1 MNYREKMTAN
11 LEQAMDIANDVS
23 VKNGVSY
30 IGSEH
35 LIYAFLSMPSCVAYR
50 VLTEKISFAQY
61 SDTFLRNLDKTIRA
75 RGLTERTRE
84 MFLRAV
90 QLASKSGEK
99 AGTAHFLLAVL
110 EQENC
115 FAVKILRSLSVD
127 IAELKRRVTEE
138 LRKGCTASEEGAT
151 QPSRGDRKGYADAE
165 ESETA
170 QTSKNVYRAE
180 NSFEEQDFDDEDS
193 FGAGAGT
200 SINGG
205 AKKGKGATEDAKKN
219 GGASGSGESIF
230 ADEKLMRFG
239 VDLTERAKKG
249 KLDPVIGREK
259 EIEKLVQVL
268 CRRSKNNPVLI
279 GEPGVGKSAIA
290 EGLAQLI
297 AAGNVPEQLY
307 NKKVFSVDL
316 AGMLAGAKYRGE
328 FEERL
333 KDLMQAVTDDGDIL
347 LFIDEIHTLV
357 GAGASSENTMD
368 AANILKPLLARG
380 EMQIVGATTI
390 EEYRKYIEKDG
401 ALERRFT
408 PIMVEEPS
416 KDAAIEILKGLRS
429 RYEKHHGLRISDEA
443 IDAAVTLSMRY
454 VTDRYLPDKAI
465 DLIDEAAS
473 RARIVK
479 GGGEEAEDLEKQ
491 AEEKE
496 QERKLYIARG
506 DFLRAAAALKEKQEL
521 EEKAENE
528 RRVSEMK
535 IGADGRYVLGK
546 EQIAAIISAK
556 TKIPLTKI
564 TQAEGE
570 KLMRLE
576 EDLHKRIVGQN
587 EAVSA
592 VARAIRRARA
602 GLKDPS
608 RPIGSFIF
616 VGPTGVGK
624 TDLCKALAETLFG
637 SEEQMIR
644 LDMSEYME
652 KSSVSKLIGTAP
664 GYVGYDDLKAGQ
676 LTEKVR
682 TKPYCVV
689 LFDEI
694 EKAHPDVFNLL
705 LQLLD
710 DGRLTDNKGRTVSFK
725 NAVVILTSNVGAAEE
740 PNTVRAGTLGF
751 GRNGYGADGDGLNGT
766 GGARGG
772 FSAGYNGAKNKN
784 EGGIG
789 GTNAENAETS
799 AAERRAYAEM
809 KERITAA
816 LKERFRP
823 EFLNR
828 LDDVIVFHRLTL
840 SDVERIGGKLLDS
853 LAARLLEQRGIVLCV
868 TEEAKRQLAEE
879 GYEPELGAR
888 ELKRVVQRKIEDRL
902 SEEIL
907 LGRVSAGS
915 RVTVDCKNGQFVF
928 LS

>member
-11 LEQAMDIANDVS
+11 LEKAMTIANNVS
-23 VKNGVSY
+23 VKNGITY

-50 VLTEKISFAQY
+50 VLTEQITFTQY
-61 SDTFLRNLDKTIRA
+61 SETFLRNLDKKIRA
-75 RGLTERTRE
+75 RGFTDRTKE

-115 FAVKILRSLSVD
+115 FAVKILRSLGAD
-127 IAELKRRVTEE
+127 TAELKRRVTEE
-138 LRKGCTASEEGAT
+138 LRKGCTASEEGT
-151 QPSRGDRKGYADAE
+151 VQPSRGYRSGCTASEEGEEQPARGYRNDCTSSEESAANASKNAFSAQDYGSENTFGSGFSGFGTEIGGAASGAAKKAAKNVAE
-165 ESETA
+165 E
-170 QTSKNVYRAE
+170 
-180 NSFEEQDFDDEDS
+180 
-193 FGAGAGT
+193 
-200 SINGG
+200 
-205 AKKGKGATEDAKKN
+205 KKN
-219 GGASGSGESIF
+219 SAVGAGESIF
-230 ADEKLMRFG
+230 SDEKLMRFG
-239 VDLTERAKKG
+239 IDLTERAKKG

-297 AAGNVPEQLY
+297 AEGNVPEQLY

-416 KDAAIEILKGLRS
+416 KEAAIDILKGLRS

-443 IDAAVTLSMRY
+443 IEAAVTLSTRY

-479 GGGEEAEDLEKQ
+479 DGGEETEQLKKQ
-491 AEEKE
+491 AEEKD

-652 KSSVSKLIGTAP
+652 KSSVSKLIGAAP

-740 PNTVRAGTLGF
+740 PNAVRAGTLGF
-751 GRNGYGADGDGLNGT
+751 GRTEYGL
-766 GGARGG
+766 
-772 FSAGYNGAKNKN
+772 KNEN

-789 GTNAENAETS
+789 RTNAENAETS
-799 AAERRAYAEM
+799 AADRRAYAEM

-868 TEEAKRQLAEE
+868 TDEAKRQLAEE

-915 RVTVDCKNGQFVF
+915 RVTVDCENGQFVF